1 MNWAE
6 KLSGKVIE
14 EGAETKD
21 FDGRQIP
28 YAHKGDCVL
37 IDDYDSAV
45 LKKNEQLH
53 KEADFDPWGN
63 KIKTREARAFREQVA
78 EVKKRKAKS

>member
-6 KLSGKVIE
+6 KLFGKVIE

-28 YAHKGDCVL
+28 YAHEGDCIL

-45 LKKNEQLH
+45 LKKN
-53 KEADFDPWGN
+53 KEIEKVPILLRN
-63 KIKTREARAFREQVA
+63 TRLELQARAFREQVA
-78 EVKKRKAKS
+78 EAKKREAKS